1 MKQYTY
7 FLRDFFNNCG
17 DFPIT
22 QAHYFTILRHCF
34 RYGKYLSL
42 IVCRDSSPIV
52 KELEQWRVPP
62 FQTERLNHQDMRR
75 FYAAGAQVQK
85 IISSYNLLDCDEM
98 FRENYPEDPV
108 FLRADGSIF
117 FECIVHEGEYHFYLR
132 DGENIADVLKFGH
145 WMPMD
150 EHGVP
155 EVPALEHQL
164 IPESRKEIESEPFY
178 LLLKKVQKEPYQFL
192 SAPSITELTSF
203 IKAYRPEGCEKLP
216 PAMQSVFSFA
226 PRWYHGLEMYILGK
240 YHAKTNA
247 TTREVLLEAAGDE
260 AEGYRRFFEHMDDYV
275 GNICRE

>member
-108 FLRADGSIF
+108 FF
-117 FECIVHEGEYHFYLR
+117 
-132 DGENIADVLKFGH
+132 
-145 WMPMD
+145 
-150 EHGVP
+150 
-155 EVPALEHQL
+155 
-164 IPESRKEIESEPFY
+164 
-178 LLLKKVQKEPYQFL
+178 
-192 SAPSITELTSF
+192 
-203 IKAYRPEGCEKLP
+203 
-216 PAMQSVFSFA
+216 
-226 PRWYHGLEMYILGK
+226 
-240 YHAKTNA
+240 
-247 TTREVLLEAAGDE
+247 
-260 AEGYRRFFEHMDDYV
+260 
-275 GNICRE
+275 